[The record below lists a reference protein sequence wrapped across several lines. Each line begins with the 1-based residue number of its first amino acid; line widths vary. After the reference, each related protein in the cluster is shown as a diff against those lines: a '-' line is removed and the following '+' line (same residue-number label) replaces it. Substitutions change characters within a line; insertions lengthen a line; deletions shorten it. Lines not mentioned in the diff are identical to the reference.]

1 MYADN
6 PDWRV
11 YFGLIEAMYQKH
23 PVHIDIAG
31 TAQSINTITKETLYT
46 CYNAFYHPSNMLL
59 FVVGGVDPEQVISMV
74 RSNQAQKY

>member
-11 YFGLIEAMYQKH
+11 YFGLIEAMYAKH

-31 TAQSINTITKETLYT
+31 TIESIATITKETLYT
-46 CYNAFYHPSNMLL
+46 CYNSFYHPSNMLL
-59 FVVGGVDPEQVISMV
+59 FVVGGVEPRRYS
-74 RSNQAQKY
+74 S